1 MPQRI
6 GTLTARESDVLQLMA
21 EGASNASIGKALVIS
36 QATVKSHVR
45 HILRK
50 LGATNRTEA
59 VSLFL
64 AVPRR

>member
-1 MPQRI
+1 M
-6 GTLTARESDVLQLMA
+6 S
-21 EGASNASIGKALVIS
+21 EGASNASIGRALVIS

-50 LGATNRTEA
+50 LGAANRTEA

-64 AVPRR
+64 ATGRRRPVTAA

>member
-1 MPQRI
+1 M
-6 GTLTARESDVLQLMA
+6 
-21 EGASNASIGKALVIS
+21 IS

-50 LGATNRTEA
+50 LGAANRTEA

-64 AVPRR
+64 ATGRRSSAASA

>member
-1 MPQRI
+1 M
-6 GTLTARESDVLQLMA
+6 S
-21 EGASNASIGKALVIS
+21 EGASNASIGEALVIS

-50 LGATNRTEA
+50 LGAGNRTEA

-64 AVPRR
+64 ATSPPAASRR